1 MEVYGA
7 KFLVIASGEN
17 SEGFIPNLSGLEK
30 FEGEVVHSKY
40 YKSGSKYKSKDV
52 LVVGCGNSG
61 MEIAY
66 DLHNCG
72 ANTSIVIRN
81 PIHIFTR
88 DMIRTGMCLVQYFP
102 VYIVDIII
110 TLQAKLKYGDLSTYG
125 IYRPKDG
132 PLYLKNITGKSAVID
147 FGTIEKIKE
156 GAIKVVPS
164 NIKKIEKKN
173 VIFENN
179 MEKEFDVIVFATG
192 YKSVANGWLK
202 DYHYALN
209 ENGFPKNSFPKH
221 WKGDHGLYCA
231 GLARKGLFGVK
242 MDAEAIAKDI
252 EKTLKDYRVVE
263 SAKYDGVRNKWII
276 EAKNTFKGTLEV
288 YGAKFLVIASGE
300 NSEGFIPNL
309 SGLEKFEGEVV
320 HSKYYKSG
328 SKYKSKDVLVV
339 GCGNSGMEIAYD
351 LHNCGANTSIVIRNP
366 IHIFTRDMIRTG
378 MCLVQYF
385 PVYIVDIIITL
396 QAKLKYGDLSTYGI
410 YRPKDGPLYLKNITG
425 KSAVID
431 FGTIEKIKEGAIKV
445 VPSNIKKIEKKN
457 VIFENNMEKEF
468 DVIVFAT
475 GYKSVANGWLKD
487 YHYALNENGFPK
499 NSFPKHWKGD
509 HGLYC
514 AGLARKGLF
523 GVKMDAEAIAKDI
536 EKTLKS
542 EN

>member
-1 MEVYGA
+1 MG
-7 KFLVIASGEN
+7 
-17 SEGFIPNLSGLEK
+17 
-30 FEGEVVHSKY
+30 
-40 YKSGSKYKSKDV
+40 
-52 LVVGCGNSG
+52 
-61 MEIAY
+61 
-66 DLHNCG
+66 
-72 ANTSIVIRN
+72 
-81 PIHIFTR
+81 
-88 DMIRTGMCLVQYFP
+88 
-102 VYIVDIII
+102 
-110 TLQAKLKYGDLSTYG
+110 
-125 IYRPKDG
+125 
-132 PLYLKNITGKSAVID
+132 
-147 FGTIEKIKE
+147 
-156 GAIKVVPS
+156 
-164 NIKKIEKKN
+164 
-173 VIFENN
+173 
-179 MEKEFDVIVFATG
+179 
-192 YKSVANGWLK
+192 
-202 DYHYALN
+202 
-209 ENGFPKNSFPKH
+209 
-221 WKGDHGLYCA
+221 
-231 GLARKGLFGVK
+231 
-242 MDAEAIAKDI
+242 
-252 EKTLKDYRVVE
+252 DYRVVE